1 MEHKVKHKVE
11 YYFKEKDEFPFP
23 QLFEVETVLSIFEKR
38 NELLSSFKEPRIE
51 GEVGKNV
58 HIEGV
63 VIVEK
68 GAKVLDGTH
77 IIGPAY
83 IGENSRIGPN
93 AYIRPYT
100 IIGKN
105 CQVGSREIKASIL
118 MNNVEVN
125 HHGYIG
131 DSILG
136 HKAHFGAGASVAN
149 LRFDG
154 KEILPGRRKLG
165 AIVGDGVQVGVN
177 ATLTPG
183 TFVGANSWIYPG
195 IGVKGFVPSN
205 SILKWKPQ
213 YEIAEKR

>member
-1 MEHKVKHKVE
+1 METKPS
-11 YYFKEKDEFPFP
+11 YYFKKIEEFPFP
-23 QLFEVETVLSIFEKR
+23 EIFNVENVLEVFGKR
-38 NELLSSFKEPRIE
+38 DELLSSFNESK
-51 GEVGKNV
+51 
-58 HIEGV
+58 IEGV
-63 VIVEK
+63 LEKNVYIEGNVVIEK
-68 GAKVLDGTH
+68 GAKVLDGTY

-93 AYIRPYT
+93 AYIRPFT

-118 MNNVEVN
+118 MNEVEVN

-136 HKAHFGAGASVAN
+136 HKAHFGAGATTAN

-154 KEILPGRRKLG
+154 REIVEGRRKLG
-165 AIVGDGVQVGVN
+165 AIIGDNSQIGVN
-177 ATLTPG
+177 ATLLPG
-183 TFVGANSWIYPG
+183 TFVGADSWIYPG
-195 IGVKGFVPSN
+195 AVVKGFIPSN

-213 YEIAEKR
+213 YEIVEKK